1 MLEVESERK
10 YSNLHLYIKKININ
24 YYKNNQQMKGESF
37 MIPYYIIMGII
48 AYLIG
53 SVNFSVLISKKVAG
67 FDLREKGSGNAGTTN
82 ILRTVGKGAAVV
94 TLILDILKGVVAIW
108 AAIGYGNLISWL
120 TKLSIDNSI
129 LVQLAGIFV
138 IIGHTYPIY
147 FGFKGGKG
155 VATSLGILLTT
166 NYQIGLICLV
176 FALILMV
183 LTKMVS
189 VGSLAAAILF
199 PVLTLFLAKDNF
211 IVQGNYLIYSIIIA
225 LIVIFNHRSNVKRL
239 LNGTENKISFKKKE
253 D

>member
-1 MLEVESERK
+1 
-10 YSNLHLYIKKININ
+10 
-24 YYKNNQQMKGESF
+24 

-82 ILRTVGKGAAVV
+82 MLRTVGKGAAAV

-108 AAIGYGNLISWL
+108 VAIGFGNLVVWL
-120 TKLSIDNSI
+120 SKLPIDNSV
-129 LVQLAGIFV
+129 LVQVAGIFV

-155 VATSLGILLTT
+155 VATALGILLTT

-176 FALILMV
+176 FAIVLIA
-183 LTKMVS
+183 LTQMVS
-189 VGSLAAAILF
+189 VGSLAAAILY
-199 PVLTLFLAKDNF
+199 PVLTIFLSNEKF
-211 IVQGNYLIYSIIIA
+211 IVPGNYLVYSILIA
-225 LIVIFNHRSNVKRL
+225 LIIIYNHRSNVKRL

-253 D
+253 EA